1 MSRRTAVAASAAL
14 LLVTGCAT
22 LPEPA
27 TPGDWDTRRAELQA
41 LDRWTLNGRVAVA
54 AGDEGFSGG
63 LTWNQSGT
71 RAEVELRGP
80 VGGSALA
87 IRVDG
92 PDFSV
97 TDQHGEVFDGDR
109 AREIVAL
116 RVGSDLPISELRYW
130 LVGAPAPGA
139 PHHQTL
145 GADAR
150 LATLEQAGW
159 RVRYD
164 GYRMAG
170 TTPLPAR
177 LDITKDRLRLRVA
190 VRDWQLAP

>member
-1 MSRRTAVAASAAL
+1 VNRRAAVAASAVL

-27 TPGDWDTRRAELQA
+27 APGDWDTRRAELQA
-41 LDRWTLNGRVAVA
+41 LDRWTLSGRVAVA

-63 LTWNQSGT
+63 LTWSQSGT
-71 RAEVELRGP
+71 RADVELRGP

-92 PDFSV
+92 SDFSV
-97 TDQHGEVFDGDR
+97 TDQHGEVFNGDR
-109 AREIVAL
+109 ARELVAL

-139 PHHQTL
+139 QHQETL

-150 LATLEQAGW
+150 LAMLDQAGW
-159 RVRYD
+159 QVRYD
-164 GYRMAG
+164 RYRMAG
-170 TTPLPAR
+170 TMTLPAR
-177 LDITKDRLRLRVA
+177 LDITKGMLRLRVA
-190 VRDWQLAP
+190 VQDWRLAP